1 MRVTIPTLPLALL
14 VVVAQS
20 LAAQTEQQS
29 APSSYSGQTSGQG
42 FLGVVNAQGPPS
54 GGACGGGPCNVAGT
68 SNSGIVLCADWIGD
82 PARVEVT
89 PKEVT
94 SGGFATESTSVVLPL
109 PPAAGPVTHWAMA
122 CPRGGEWT
130 YFALGC
136 FAGPLLVHEIYL
148 VMVKDAPLNPAC
160 GPQLVVSAPALIASV
175 PSGGPVPSSAGLV
188 VIPDDEGSSAIVWCT
203 IPDATGGSDV
213 RQFEVTPPSGGNQA
227 PGITSTLRQGLRA
240 MTLANP
246 AMPPSLVLSDIRLA
260 RTSDGF
266 LHAGFRAHSNL
277 GSSVLAHARLPA
289 ADSELASA
297 GDWIRSAPTEFA
309 MGPPTGSPPCPPS
322 PGAAALLWDLA
333 SGAPTT
339 TSSTTTIGFFGD
351 ADAIPDGPLRITA
364 SPNDGDLHAA
374 YVKANSSGNT
384 LHYRRWDQSCGRWT
398 AEAVVATNHTSA
410 EPEDIDIKAASD
422 GSVSIIS
429 KLVETQ
435 EVDVELARMEATGS
449 SFATTNLSDNDTTE
463 SVSFLDCEQS
473 SVVGL
478 FVNTTTSGERRLNF
492 ASRLTN
498 VSDQELIADPAALP
512 IPTEGI
518 AFDIETPGLL
528 PGESV
533 VITGLDFG
541 LIGAAGTVPIEVWV
555 ARDPGGAFALP
566 PPQWHQHHCGEADL
580 SSLNPLTTL
589 DFNPQWTLRAGDK
602 LGILV
607 RTPGTTSIR
616 AGLTNSAGTSGADSR
631 LRIPT
636 GRLLSNPTAT
646 PGSDVLVYAKVRYG
660 LVGTEPTFQTNSGD
674 LALDIAQATGA
685 PHREACVDLPL
696 GTTLPISV
704 TYENP
709 GALLF
714 LGVNFALPNAPAPA
728 PLLRTSMGRI
738 INIRPDLPDFL
749 DIIPLG
755 CGLGLCTPGTPN
767 EFTLAVPFPADPM
780 LLGMG
785 FRLQVASSDSTSNE
799 GFFVSQPIRVNFTAN
814 PEKNIPG
821 PFENDSTT
829 TFNLP
834 MGAPPF
840 RFFGQTYSSV
850 VVSSNGRL
858 MFGSDDG
865 GAPPPSSPTSAL
877 SNFIQG
883 PRSVGIWHDLVP
895 TARYSVALHY
905 EASTLRV
912 AYRGIPMANH
922 PATAD
927 FEIALITPAS
937 GPSAPTIVTMKGL
950 RSITGLVSPSSTVI
964 GITPGGSSPPPP
976 LTLLTPGG
984 TVTTG
989 PRAIAL
995 SAGPGLPLPSLDS
1008 VLLLPSPSGGFTA
1021 FAY

>member
-1 MRVTIPTLPLALL
+1 MRVTISTLHLALL
-14 VVVAQS
+14 IAVAQS

-109 PPAAGPVTHWAMA
+109 PPTAGPVTHWTMA

-136 FAGPLLVHEIYL
+136 FAGPLPIHEIYL

-160 GPQLVVSAPALIASV
+160 GPQLVVSAPALITSV
-175 PSGGPVPSSAGLV
+175 PSGGPAPNSAGLV
-188 VIPDDEGSSAIVWCT
+188 VIPNDEGSSAMIWCT

-213 RQFEVTPPSGGNQA
+213 RQFRVIPPSLGGQA
-227 PGITSTLRQGLRA
+227 PSITPTSRQGLRA

-246 AMPPSLVLSDIRLA
+246 AMPSSLVLSDIRLA

-297 GDWIRSAPTEFA
+297 GDWIRTAPSEFA
-309 MGPPTGSPPCPPS
+309 MGSPTGSPPCPPS

-492 ASRLTN
+492 ASRLIN
-498 VSDQELIADPAALP
+498 VSDQELIADPGALP

-541 LIGAAGTVPIEVWV
+541 LIGAAGTVPIEV
-555 ARDPGGAFALP
+555 
-566 PPQWHQHHCGEADL
+566 
-580 SSLNPLTTL
+580 
-589 DFNPQWTLRAGDK
+589 
-602 LGILV
+602 
-607 RTPGTTSIR
+607 
-616 AGLTNSAGTSGADSR
+616 
-631 LRIPT
+631 
-636 GRLLSNPTAT
+636 
-646 PGSDVLVYAKVRYG
+646 
-660 LVGTEPTFQTNSGD
+660 
-674 LALDIAQATGA
+674 
-685 PHREACVDLPL
+685 
-696 GTTLPISV
+696 
-704 TYENP
+704 
-709 GALLF
+709 
-714 LGVNFALPNAPAPA
+714 
-728 PLLRTSMGRI
+728 
-738 INIRPDLPDFL
+738 
-749 DIIPLG
+749 
-755 CGLGLCTPGTPN
+755 
-767 EFTLAVPFPADPM
+767 
-780 LLGMG
+780 
-785 FRLQVASSDSTSNE
+785 
-799 GFFVSQPIRVNFTAN
+799 
-814 PEKNIPG
+814 
-821 PFENDSTT
+821 
-829 TFNLP
+829 
-834 MGAPPF
+834 
-840 RFFGQTYSSV
+840 
-850 VVSSNGRL
+850 
-858 MFGSDDG
+858 
-865 GAPPPSSPTSAL
+865 
-877 SNFIQG
+877 
-883 PRSVGIWHDLVP
+883 
-895 TARYSVALHY
+895 
-905 EASTLRV
+905 
-912 AYRGIPMANH
+912 
-922 PATAD
+922 
-927 FEIALITPAS
+927 
-937 GPSAPTIVTMKGL
+937 
-950 RSITGLVSPSSTVI
+950 
-964 GITPGGSSPPPP
+964 
-976 LTLLTPGG
+976 
-984 TVTTG
+984 
-989 PRAIAL
+989 
-995 SAGPGLPLPSLDS
+995 
-1008 VLLLPSPSGGFTA
+1008 
-1021 FAY
+1021 